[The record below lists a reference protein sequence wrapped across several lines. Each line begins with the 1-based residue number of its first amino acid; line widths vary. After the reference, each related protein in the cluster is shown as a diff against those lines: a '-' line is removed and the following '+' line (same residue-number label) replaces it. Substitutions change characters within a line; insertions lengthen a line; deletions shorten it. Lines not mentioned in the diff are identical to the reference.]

1 MFALIFAF
9 ATLLADAIPTPAPQP
24 AAPDPVPLQ
33 SVERKMTVD
42 GIERTYF
49 VYRPAK
55 LPAGAHPPLAA
66 GEHQLSIAVPN
77 WALRSRPEIAAV
89 TARASGAVSEVGLV
103 PAEEAI
109 IAACSTADT
118 SADVCTAQSPASSAA
133 MRQNRK
139 RGSTTANSTSA

>member
-1 MFALIFAF
+1 MHAGGSASLTQTTTTRGPSAVCTC
-9 ATLLADAIPTPAPQP
+9 AG
-24 AAPDPVPLQ
+24 
-33 SVERKMTVD
+33 VD
-42 GIERTYF
+42 GQCC
-49 VYRPAK
+49 VGS
-55 LPAGAHPPLAA
+55 GAHPPLAA

-77 WALRSRPEIAAV
+77 RALRSRPEIAAV